1 MHWAKTGSGRS
12 SASGLNV
19 WAWRGLA
26 AWALAVV
33 LWSAAL
39 AQSGTNPWRDNL
51 SRDQV
56 IAALG
61 QPKSTVQMGRRE
73 FLNYDNGVRIEL
85 QNGVVENI
93 SGPIPPALKFGAVTA
108 SAAPATVSGKAAAP
122 APMATPSPA
131 AAPPTVAPVA
141 ATPATPPAPVAVQTA
156 TPVKPAASSAAG
168 GPSVT
173 GKTEAASTDDSM
185 VSEAANPTLPPEAR
199 QLMESAGL
207 PSNVSIPGMGTLTTS
222 TPVVAPPNP
231 WVGFGVG
238 LVTCTIFLSVVLKV
252 SFMRKDFPV
261 IWRDVILVSFL
272 TALFYQTMDSLLQG
286 NAFFDIAH
294 MLQADQVLA
303 GMLLLVLILK
313 LTEVKQFHTAA
324 RITVAA
330 IAVNTALSF
339 VVSIFMPSF

>member
-1 MHWAKTGSGRS
+1 LVAF
-12 SASGLNV
+12 
-19 WAWRGLA
+19 
-26 AWALAVV
+26 ALAVV
-33 LWSAAL
+33 LWSTAL

-56 IAALG
+56 VAALG

-108 SAAPATVSGKAAAP
+108 SAAPAPAAGKAAAT
-122 APMATPSPA
+122 A
-131 AAPPTVAPVA
+131 PTV
-141 ATPATPPAPVAVQTA
+141 TTTPPAPVAVPAVAPVTA
-156 TPVKPAASSAAG
+156 TPVATPAPMVVPAAAPVKPAASSAAG
-168 GPSVT
+168 GPAT
-173 GKTEAASTDDSM
+173 TAKTEATSSDDAM

-199 QLMESAGL
+199 KLVESAGL
-207 PSNVSIPGMGTLTTS
+207 PSNVTIPGMGTLTTA
-222 TPVVAPPNP
+222 TPVVAPQNP

-238 LVTCTIFLSVVLKV
+238 LVTCTVFLSVVLKV

-303 GMLLLVLILK
+303 GMLLLVLIMK